1 MFFFFSYRVTF
12 ELTWTGGNLTALCS
26 RECRNDTVRGSLLS
40 SADTHHNQASRL
52 VRHDPPPLPPPP
64 HLSLA
69 SSPLWL
75 PKGLKP
81 GLRGDAGLQG
91 EEWPERPRE
100 ALRLRLLSRP
110 CRLLPPSRL
119 TRRRSRRPV
128 GGGWPSSSPSSWRR
142 VDWGKGQREEGEPS
156 AGGSGTVGPSSGKQ

>member
-1 MFFFFSYRVTF
+1 MDWREPDSALQQRVQEQHGQRFTA
-12 ELTWTGGNLTALCS
+12 ELS
-26 RECRNDTVRGSLLS
+26 RHTPQPGFTPRSLRS
-40 SADTHHNQASRL
+40 SPS
-52 VRHDPPPLPPPP
+52 PCPSP

-69 SSPLWL
+69 SSPLCP

-128 GGGWPSSSPSSWRR
+128 GRGWPSSSPSSWRR
-142 VDWGKGQREEGEPS
+142 VDWGEGKREEGEPS
-156 AGGSGTVGPSSGKQ
+156 AGGSGTVGPTSGKQ